1 MFDGIDDDVGV
12 SRFRDNNNNTT
23 AKRNKII
30 KKSTFLVLY
39 LFFLARYR
47 LCDPS
52 PFFRYFKW
60 FSEKKQKQ
68 DHLKKKLE
76 DQEIKNL
83 FFIQQKKNYFFNH
96 LQKK

>member
-12 SRFRDNNNNTT
+12 SRFRDNNNNAT
-23 AKRNKII
+23 AKRNKVI
-30 KKSTFLVLY
+30 KKAPFLC
-39 LFFLARYR
+39 FIFSFLLDIDYVIQAHF
-47 LCDPS
+47 LDILS
-52 PFFRYFKW
+52 GFL
-60 FSEKKQKQ
+60 KKKKQ

-83 FFIQQKKNYFFNH
+83 FFIQQKKTYFFNH